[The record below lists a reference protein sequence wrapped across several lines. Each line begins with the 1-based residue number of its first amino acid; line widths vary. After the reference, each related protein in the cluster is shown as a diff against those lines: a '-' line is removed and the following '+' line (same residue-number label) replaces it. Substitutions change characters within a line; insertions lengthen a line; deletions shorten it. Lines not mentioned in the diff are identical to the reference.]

1 MMVMKKGTQVVS
13 PRTRRLG
20 VAEAKSKLS
29 EVLRE
34 AAQGPTV
41 IHSRGRDLVVVLA
54 VEDYQRLTAAQHLPG
69 AGGAAFLQRV
79 EALKQRHGG
88 GVSDFEPARLDFVPA
103 EPFTRKRPG
112 RG

>member
-1 MMVMKKGTQVVS
+1 MKVMKKASTLS
-13 PRTRRLG
+13 HRTRRLG
-20 VAEAKSKLS
+20 VAEAKGRLS

-41 IHSRGRDLVVVLA
+41 IHSRGRDLAVVLA
-54 VEDYQRLTAAQHLPG
+54 VEDYERLLAEQQAPE

-79 EALKQRHGG
+79 EALKQQHGG
-88 GVSDFEPARLDFVPA
+88 VVGDFEPPRLEFVPS
-103 EPFTRKRPG
+103 EPFARKRTG

>member
-1 MMVMKKGTQVVS
+1 MIVMNKGSQTLT

-29 EVLRE
+29 QVLRE

-54 VEDYQRLTAAQHLPG
+54 IEDYERLAADRQVPRARG
-69 AGGAAFLQRV
+69 AEFLQRI
-79 EALKQRHGG
+79 EAAKQRHGG

-103 EPFTRKRPG
+103 EPFAPRKKRP
-112 RG
+112 R

>member
-1 MMVMKKGTQVVS
+1 MKKGIQTLS
-13 PRTRRLG
+13 SRTRRLG

-34 AAQGPTV
+34 AVQGPTV

-54 VEDYQRLTAAQHLPG
+54 IEDYERLTSEQQAPRSS
-69 AGGAAFLQRV
+69 GAAFLQRV

-88 GVSDFEPARLDFVPA
+88 GVNFEPSRLEFVPA
-103 EPFTRKRPG
+103 EPFARSPAR